1 MQRREFLKWS
11 MMSTAAMTWGA
22 NHLHAEGTNMN
33 KQGELPRRPYGR
45 DGVPLSVIGF
55 GGIVVKDAEQEHAN
69 RVVAE
74 AVERGVNYFD
84 VAPSYGDAELKLGP
98 ALKPYRKD
106 CFLACKTTER
116 SAEAAKQEFERSL
129 QRLYTDHFDL
139 YQLHAITDV
148 EKDVDAAF
156 ADDGVMPWLIE
167 QKKVGRVR
175 HLGFSAHSVA
185 AALTALDRYEFDSV
199 LLPVNFAAILKG
211 DFGPQVIE
219 KAISQGASVLALKAM
234 AKQRWASKDDPG
246 RKEFAKCWYQP
257 LSDPGEAALGLR
269 FTLNLP
275 VTAALPPGEEKLWRL
290 ALEIAT
296 GNLSPLSDDEQ
307 EQLAL
312 LSRDLDPIF
321 VKA

>member
-1 MQRREFLKWS
+1 
-11 MMSTAAMTWGA
+11 
-22 NHLHAEGTNMN
+22 MN
-33 KQGELPRRPYGR
+33 KQGELPRRAYGR
-45 DGVPLSVIGF
+45 ESVPLSVIGF
-55 GGIVVKDAEQEHAN
+55 GGIVVMDAEQEHAN

-156 ADDGVMPWLIE
+156 AEDGVMPWLIE
-167 QKKVGRVR
+167 QKKAGRVR

-234 AKQRWASKDDPG
+234 ARQRWQSKDDRQRSEYP
-246 RKEFAKCWYQP
+246 KCWYQP
-257 LSDPGEAALGLR
+257 LSERREAEMGLR

-275 VTAALPPGEEKLWRL
+275 VTAALPPGDESLWRL

-296 GNLSPLSDDEQ
+296 GNLSPLSEDER
-307 EQLAL
+307 EQLVV
-312 LSRDLDPIF
+312 LSRELEPIF